1 MEQSISGHIVRL
13 LPGQNGAILSLDN
26 ARKIAVNLNCMPKE
40 MFERLHVGDR
50 VWYFPQ
56 PGDEPANQSA
66 DEPANQSAR
75 MIAVSPRYGAYYST
89 EVARSTSG

>member
-26 ARKIAVNLNCMPKE
+26 ARKIAVNLDCMPKE
-40 MFERLHVGDR
+40 MFERLHIGDR

-56 PGDEPANQSA
+56 PGDEP
-66 DEPANQSAR
+66 PTNQSAR
-75 MIAVSPRYGAYYST
+75 VIAISARYGANYGT
-89 EVARSTSG
+89 GGARSASE

>member
-26 ARKIAVNLNCMPKE
+26 ARKIAVNLDCMPKE

-66 DEPANQSAR
+66 R
-75 MIAVSPRYGAYYST
+75 VIAVSPRYGAYYGT
-89 EVARSTSG
+89 EVARSASG